1 MRLRDLWVDAE
12 RGTQSHTW
20 GLEMSLQAA
29 TLRGEQE
36 PGTDDTWREEADER
50 RRVPEEAPVVT
61 VQSWSRTVVSV
72 RWTPVPHALAYR
84 VQLGWVETLPAEPCD
99 PRAGGVG
106 RCHLLDLKNVTAPQW
121 THVRQ

>member
-1 MRLRDLWVDAE
+1 
-12 RGTQSHTW
+12 
-20 GLEMSLQAA
+20 MSLQAA